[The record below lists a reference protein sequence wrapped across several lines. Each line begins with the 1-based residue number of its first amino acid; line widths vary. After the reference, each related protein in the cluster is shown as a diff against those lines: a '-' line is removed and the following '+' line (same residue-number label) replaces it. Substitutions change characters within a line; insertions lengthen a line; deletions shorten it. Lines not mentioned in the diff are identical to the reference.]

1 MFALF
6 RAPARAREEN
16 RTPDLRI
23 MRSIGHSAVLTR
35 ENAAR
40 RRTKTAQLFAEDL
53 ADLGPHVNDL
63 AVDVSDLG
71 DDAGRS

>member
-6 RAPARAREEN
+6 RATLGAREEN

-23 MRSIGHSAVLTR
+23 TRSICLSAVLTR
-35 ENAAR
+35 GNAAL
-40 RRTKTAQLFAEDL
+40 RRTKPSQLVAEDL

-71 DDAGRS
+71 GEAGRS